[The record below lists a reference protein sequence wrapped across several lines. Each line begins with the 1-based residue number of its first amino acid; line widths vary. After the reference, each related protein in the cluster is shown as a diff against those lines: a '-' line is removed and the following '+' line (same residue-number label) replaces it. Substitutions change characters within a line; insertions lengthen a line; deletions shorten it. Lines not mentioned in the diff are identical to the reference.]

1 MKGDITINS
10 RQAKYARAFIPNY
23 VFYIPFAYYG
33 VVRMGTLSKFIGFS
47 IYYILPTLYYFL
59 YCFGYSL
66 CGILIYLVSLLLL
79 YNLYEVGYIQNDTE
93 TVQKERQP
101 SLRLYVYNLRFYYEH
116 RCSIYLTR
124 IFISIILSFLL
135 IYISNENKG
144 AFFYI
149 VLCFI
154 ELGVFLIYNLIR
166 SNWSL
171 VIFILSLIHI

>member
-93 TVQKERQP
+93 TVQ
-101 SLRLYVYNLRFYYEH
+101 
-116 RCSIYLTR
+116 
-124 IFISIILSFLL
+124 
-135 IYISNENKG
+135 
-144 AFFYI
+144 
-149 VLCFI
+149 
-154 ELGVFLIYNLIR
+154 
-166 SNWSL
+166 
-171 VIFILSLIHI
+171 

>member
-66 CGILIYLVSLLLL
+66 CGYQKLCFDYIFSRISISKLLLL
-79 YNLYEVGYIQNDTE
+79 LIDRAVKNFVKRL
-93 TVQKERQP
+93 
-101 SLRLYVYNLRFYYEH
+101 LRLH
-116 RCSIYLTR
+116 
-124 IFISIILSFLL
+124 
-135 IYISNENKG
+135 
-144 AFFYI
+144 
-149 VLCFI
+149 
-154 ELGVFLIYNLIR
+154 
-166 SNWSL
+166 
-171 VIFILSLIHI
+171 

>member
-101 SLRLYVYNLRFYYEH
+101 SLRLYVYNLRF
-116 RCSIYLTR
+116 
-124 IFISIILSFLL
+124 LL
-135 IYISNENKG
+135 
-144 AFFYI
+144 
-149 VLCFI
+149 
-154 ELGVFLIYNLIR
+154 
-166 SNWSL
+166 
-171 VIFILSLIHI
+171 